1 MTGKIKSGGGTWFV
15 LAAATLWGTTG
26 TAQALAPEGAG
37 PLAVGTMRL
46 LIGGIG
52 LMAITLLQGGFGRV
66 SSWPIRL
73 SLGAGFFMALYQVT
87 FFAGVSATGVAVGTI
102 VGIGSSP
109 VAAGFLALV
118 FRGERPGRRWLV
130 ATALALSGCSLLA
143 LSGGEG
149 VRVDILGV
157 FLAICAGASYAAC
170 TLLIKG
176 MLERQSPTPVM
187 TVVFCLGAL
196 MLLPLLLFVDI
207 AWIGT
212 LHGVA
217 TVFYFGLVTAA
228 LAYWL
233 FARGLRSVQ
242 VASAVTL
249 TLAEP
254 MTAGLL
260 GLLLL
265 GEQMNAQA
273 YCGIGLIFCGLV
285 LLALPVRSRYRSRDR
300 DD

>member
-1 MTGKIKSGGGTWFV
+1 MTDKAKTGSGTWFV

-46 LIGGIG
+46 LVGGIG
-52 LMAITLLQGGFGRV
+52 LFIMTMLQGGFGRL
-66 SSWPIRL
+66 SSWPARL

-109 VAAGFLALV
+109 VAAGILAMI
-118 FRGERPGRRWLV
+118 FRGERPGRRWML
-130 ATALALSGCSLLA
+130 ATALALSGCTLLV

-149 VRVDILGV
+149 VSVDPLGI
-157 FLAICAGASYAAC
+157 FLAVCAGASYAAC

-176 MLERQSPTPVM
+176 MLEHHAPNSVM
-187 TVVFCLGAL
+187 AVVFCLGAL
-196 MLLPLLLFVDI
+196 MLLPLLFFVDLS
-207 AWIGT
+207 WIGS
-212 LHGVA
+212 LHGVG
-217 TVFYFGLVTAA
+217 TVLYFGLVTAA
-228 LAYWL
+228 IAYWL
-233 FARGLRSVQ
+233 FARGLRTVQ

-265 GEQMNAQA
+265 GEQMNSQA
-273 YCGIGLIFCGLV
+273 YSGMGLIFCGLV
-285 LLALPVRSRYRSRDR
+285 LLALPVGKRYRA
-300 DD
+300 

>member
-1 MTGKIKSGGGTWFV
+1 MNDTQGKGTGMWLV

-26 TAQALAPEGAG
+26 TAQALAPAGAG

-46 LIGGIG
+46 LVGGIG
-52 LMAITLLQGGFGRV
+52 LLLLTQAQGDRIGRLR
-66 SSWPIRL
+66 SWP
-73 SLGAGFFMALYQVT
+73 LGLAVGGGFFMAAYQVT
-87 FFAGVSATGVAVGTI
+87 FFAGVAATGVAVGTI

-109 VAAGFLALV
+109 IAAGILASL
-118 FRGERPGRRWLV
+118 FRGERPGRRWFI
-130 ATALALSGCSLLA
+130 ATALALSGCSLLT
-143 LSGGEG
+143 LSGGEDVSIDPFG
-149 VRVDILGV
+149 VL
-157 FLAICAGASYAAC
+157 LAVCAGACYAAC

-176 MLERQSPTPVM
+176 LLERHTPNSVM
-187 TVVFCLGAL
+187 AVIFCIGAL

-207 AWIGT
+207 HWIGT
-212 LHGVA
+212 LHGAA

-228 LAYWL
+228 LAYGL
-233 FARGLRSVQ
+233 FARGLRTVP

-265 GEQMNAQA
+265 GEKMNTQA
-273 YCGIGLIFCGLV
+273 YCGMLLIFCGLV
-285 LLALPVRSRYRSRDR
+285 LLALPRGMLLRRG
-300 DD
+300 